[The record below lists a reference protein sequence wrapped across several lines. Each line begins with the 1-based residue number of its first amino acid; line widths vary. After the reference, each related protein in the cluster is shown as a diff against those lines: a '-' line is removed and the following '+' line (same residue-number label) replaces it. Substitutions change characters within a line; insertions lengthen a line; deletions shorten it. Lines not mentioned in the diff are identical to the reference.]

1 MTRIRFL
8 AKQELKQILRGKIH
22 RSLIVSIWGLI
33 AIAGWIGGV
42 RVAELRQTHIGVTA
56 LERRAWEE
64 QPDRHPHRAAHF
76 GQFAFRSPG
85 VLEVIE
91 SGVLPFTGSAIYIE
105 PHVRNEPVLPP
116 ALSLPPPTRLGY
128 FQINTIFNLF
138 IPLLMIFLVVP
149 RLPFERNAG
158 ILRILESQG
167 ISTREILLGK
177 TLGTWLATLIAF
189 ILPFLILG
197 SSVLLVWDSG
207 SLPHFGIYLI
217 QTSLYLLCWS
227 AVLVTLSS
235 HFRTEQAAIGAALGG
250 FILQAMLI
258 PKVVPTLAET
268 LLPEMG
274 TGEFRQRLYT
284 ELAKSPNGHRPGGPE
299 FEALKQ
305 ELLKQHRV
313 ATVEEL
319 PFNYEGLIMQ
329 KAEEHSTKVFRTAFD
344 QQWDLFGRQEALALI
359 LSAASPTGVQRTL
372 SMHFARSHSVHQKD
386 FETQVEDHRSRINR
400 DLNDLL
406 TRLPYQDRKT
416 KKLPTLTWAG
426 IPSFNFSPMGIGETL
441 GNAAPAFLMLGLQV
455 FAAFLYLTRRKELNS

>member
-1 MTRIRFL
+1 MRRIWFL
-8 AKQELKQILRGKIH
+8 AKQELKQMLRGKIH
-22 RSLIVSIWGLI
+22 LGLIVSIWGMI

-42 RVAELRQTHIGVTA
+42 RVTELRKTHTGVSA

-76 GQFAFRSPG
+76 GQFAFRGPG

-128 FQINTIFNLF
+128 FQINTLFNLF
-138 IPLLMIFLVVP
+138 IPLLLIFLVVP
-149 RLPFERNAG
+149 RLPFERSAG

-167 ISTREILLGK
+167 ISARELLLGK
-177 TLGTWLATLIAF
+177 ALGTWLATLAAF
-189 ILPFLILG
+189 ILPFSLIGAGILLG
-197 SSVLLVWDSG
+197 WDPG
-207 SLPHFGIYLI
+207 SLPHFGIYII
-217 QTSLYLLCWS
+217 QTSLYFLCWS

-235 HFRTEQAAIGAALGG
+235 YFRTEQAAIGAALGG

-274 TGEFRQRLYT
+274 TGEFRQRLYS
-284 ELAKSPNGHRPGGPE
+284 ELAKSPNGHRPGGAE
-299 FEALKQ
+299 FETFKQ
-305 ELLKQHRV
+305 ELLKKNGV

-329 KAEEHSTKVFRTAFD
+329 KAEEHSTTVFRNAFEY
-344 QQWDLFGRQEALALI
+344 QWGLFGRQEALALA
-359 LSAASPTGVQRTL
+359 LSALSPTGIQRVL
-372 SMHFARSHSVHQKD
+372 AMHFSRSHSMHQKD

-406 TRLPYQDRKT
+406 TRLPYQERKT
-416 KKLPTLTWAG
+416 KKLAAVTWSG
-426 IPSFNFSPMGIGETL
+426 IPNFSFSPMGVGETL
-441 GNAAPAFLMLGLQV
+441 RNAGPALLILTLQTL
-455 FAAFLYLTRRKELNS
+455 AAFLVLFRRKELNP